1 MKTQLSFIES
11 APLTVLL
18 VAINITVY
26 LILGIIGGNFISIN
40 WRLLVLLGQFNILII
55 KYGWWWQLVTS
66 LFVHL
71 NLIHLLLNMFWL
83 AIIGT
88 SFEKSL
94 GSKFL
99 LVSYFI
105 SGLAG
110 NLLSLAVDLLV
121 FNLKL
126 YTISAGASG
135 AILGIAATLAVISS
149 FTLGSPGKAI
159 AYLVFL
165 FLMNSFAGNVD
176 ILGHLG
182 GILGGAL
189 VGYIY
194 VKEKSPRKEEKGFT
208 VEITYNVPVEY

>member
-40 WRLLVLLGQFNILII
+40 WRLLILLGQFNILII

>member
-1 MKTQLSFIES
+1 VKTQSSFIES

-18 VAINITVY
+18 VAINIIVY

-83 AIIGT
+83 AIIGA

-110 NLLSLAVDLLV
+110 NLLSLAADLLV

>member
-1 MKTQLSFIES
+1 VKTQLSFIES

-40 WRLLVLLGQFNILII
+40 WRLLILLGQFNILII